1 MLKTL
6 DKIKLEIPT
15 SIGTEFLTKLLG
27 GRLNPHIEKLLSER
41 RPVCIDNIEPKAVY
55 SDFEIE
61 GIKGDNVYFKSGNV
75 FKGPNISKILKGSRT
90 AIIFMTTL
98 GSRTDDIIKNISDS
112 GDLLATIVMD
122 AVTTELLAVLGSHV
136 AEIIKKDGIR
146 KEGWGST
153 CNYSPGQYKWTIEEQ
168 SEIFSM
174 IDGGKIGVRLNEN
187 YLMIPFKSSSGVYGF
202 GPADE
207 IDKTRVACDICPRKD
222 CIGRR

>member
-1 MLKTL
+1 
-6 DKIKLEIPT
+6 
-15 SIGTEFLTKLLG
+15 
-27 GRLNPHIEKLLSER
+27 
-41 RPVCIDNIEPKAVY
+41 
-55 SDFEIE
+55 
-61 GIKGDNVYFKSGNV
+61 
-75 FKGPNISKILKGSRT
+75 
-90 AIIFMTTL
+90 
-98 GSRTDDIIKNISDS
+98 
-112 GDLLATIVMD
+112 MD

-207 IDKTRVACDICPRKD
+207 IDKTRVACDICPVSYTHLKKKVNKYCQKSCYQSNGRKLEWMKLL
-222 CIGRR
+222 CNYPPKRMSYSPKKSNNKH

>member
-41 RPVCIDNIEPKAVY
+41 RPICIDNIEPKAVY

-98 GSRTDDIIKNISDS
+98 GNRIDDIIKNINDS
-112 GDLLATIVMD
+112 RDLLATIVMD